1 MNNIDKIIN
10 FINSSSPQS
19 EQVLTPKTENNEN
32 NKSVIQESPTSQSST
47 IPTST
52 QSEQVLTPKSNDNS
66 HIDEII
72 SSDKLY
78 KSTLR
83 KISKIK
89 QFPAIVNQKVINDEN
104 ELHELRKNML
114 SSRRAYMKDKR
125 KQNIE
130 KTKPYLKNDYESDDE
145 DIEEDG
151 VIYKKGPVKAVI
163 IDNKKMKVAQTSSKD
178 RLKIYNRLKDNKEA
192 LVSLVKAD
200 DDEQFER
207 ITEKNLDDEHLDIYN
222 THKNNSIQNDRTWT
236 RDEFIKFMNRQMM
249 KSTGES
255 VQTVKHNNTSSKTST
270 SNSLGLNPLLFSRF

>member
-1 MNNIDKIIN
+1 MNNIDKIIS
-10 FINSSSPQS
+10 FINSSSSP
-19 EQVLTPKTENNEN
+19 EQELTPKTENNEN
-32 NKSVIQESPTSQSST
+32 NKSVIQESSTSSSST
-47 IPTST
+47 IQP
-52 QSEQVLTPKSNDNS
+52 EQEPTPKSNDNS
-66 HIDEII
+66 RIDEII

-83 KISKIK
+83 KMSKIK

-114 SSRRAYMKDKR
+114 SSRRAYMKDRR

-130 KTKPYLKNDYESDDE
+130 KTKPFLKNDYESDDE

-178 RLKIYNRLKDNKEA
+178 RLKIYNQLKDNKEA

-200 DDEQFER
+200 NDEQFEH
-207 ITEKNLDDEHLDIYN
+207 ITEKNLDNEHLDIYN

-249 KSTGES
+249 KSNGES
-255 VQTVKHNNTSSKTST
+255 VQTVKHNITSSKTST

>member
-10 FINSSSPQS
+10 FINSTSTQP
-19 EQVLTPKTENNEN
+19 EQELTPKIENNEN
-32 NKSVIQESPTSQSST
+32 NKSVIQESSTSSSST
-47 IPTST
+47 IQP
-52 QSEQVLTPKSNDNS
+52 EQEPTPKSNDNY

-114 SSRRAYMKDKR
+114 SSRRAYMKDRR

-130 KTKPYLKNDYESDDE
+130 KTKPFLKNDYESDDE

-178 RLKIYNRLKDNKEA
+178 RLKIYNQLKDNKEA

-200 DDEQFER
+200 NDEQFEN

-255 VQTVKHNNTSSKTST
+255 VQPVKHNTTTSKTST